1 MGAEEAIAYGLID
14 KVISSAKETKIR
26 VLRLRELL

>member
-14 KVISSAKETKIR
+14 KVVSSAKETKDKSI
-26 VLRLRELL
+26 VS